1 MSDPAFSMFVE
12 DCRTERASLIGMI
25 EAFQGQ
31 RMNPGAPLEI
41 PDALAGVTETVV
53 VSFQQA
59 LLALNKFIDAYDA
72 DAKGGAR

>member
-1 MSDPAFSMFVE
+1 MSDPAFTMFVE

-41 PDALAGVTETVV
+41 PDALAGVTEAVV

-72 DAKGGAR
+72 DAKGGAW

>member
-1 MSDPAFSMFVE
+1 MSDPAFAMFVE
-12 DCRTERASLIGMI
+12 DCRTERASLIGLI

-41 PDALAGVTETVV
+41 PDALAGATEAVV
-53 VSFQQA
+53 ESFQQT

-72 DAKGGAR
+72 DAKGQLQ

>member
-1 MSDPAFSMFVE
+1 MSDPAFTMFVE
-12 DCRTERASLIGMI
+12 DCRTERASLIGLI

-41 PDALAGVTETVV
+41 PDAMAGATEAVV
-53 VSFQQA
+53 ESFQQT

-72 DAKGGAR
+72 DAKGWVQ